1 MRTRP
6 MGRGTRVRHVAEPS
20 LVGKIV
26 RSQQRGNRWTYFVRW
41 DGYEHD
47 SGEYGI
53 RSIERVSCG

>member
-1 MRTRP
+1 